1 MAQFKWLAPARWATA
16 DNAFSNTEADLD
28 LLTSGASKSFFG
40 PGGMQSTFGRPGG
53 GGSGSSFRIT
63 ADNIPSESN
72 EILAVFP
79 NPANNQTSLCFC
91 RTPATWTSTPNGS
104 IFVAPQSSTV
114 VVRRRNTS
122 GGEGD
127 LGTINLASLG
137 RNRWPINVR
146 LRVTGTGTVS
156 VFAKAWPIG
165 EPEPVGWD
173 VTTTFTSTNDT
184 GFSTIGRTGTGFPA
198 YMSHFSTGT
207 NGDSAPQLYGVLS
220 GIVRSEGAPVSRPV
234 VAVARG
240 DQKYLFHGQSDASGV
255 FSLPALIGFDYTVFA
270 LDPLAG
276 PYNAAVV
283 DKVALS

>member
-40 PGGMQSTFGRPGG
+40 PCGMQSTFGRPGG

-63 ADNIPSESN
+63 ADNTPSETN

-79 NPANNQTSLCFC
+79 NSANNRTSLCFC
-91 RTPATWTSTPNGS
+91 RTPATWTATPNGS
-104 IFVAPQSSTV
+104 IFAAPQSSTV
-114 VVRRRNTS
+114 VIRRRNTS

-127 LGTINLASLG
+127 LGTINLAALD

-165 EPEPVGWD
+165 EPEPVAWD

-184 GFSTIGRTGTGFPA
+184 GFSTIGRSGTGFPA
-198 YMSHFSTGT
+198 YLSHFSTGT
-207 NGDSAPQLYGVLS
+207 NGDSAPPLYGALS
-220 GIVRSEGAPVSRPV
+220 GIVRSGGDPVSRPV

-240 DQKYLFHGQSDASGV
+240 EQKYLFHGQSDASGA
-255 FSLPALIGFDYTVFA
+255 FSLPALYR
-270 LDPLAG
+270 L
-276 PYNAAVV
+276 
-283 DKVALS
+283 

>member
-1 MAQFKWLAPARWATA
+1 MAQFKWLAPARWATP
-16 DNAFSNTEADLD
+16 DNAFSNTEADLA
-28 LLTSGASKSFFG
+28 LLTSGGFKSFFG
-40 PGGMQSTFGRPGG
+40 PCGLQSVFGRPGG
-53 GGSGSSFRIT
+53 GGGGSSLRIT
-63 ADNIPSESN
+63 ADDTPSETN
-72 EILAVFP
+72 EILAVFAHP
-79 NPANNQTSLCFC
+79 FNNQTSLCFC

-137 RNRWPINVR
+137 RNRWPITVR
-146 LRVTGTGTVS
+146 LRVEGTGTVS

-165 EPEPVGWD
+165 EPEPTLWD
-173 VTTTFTSTNDT
+173 VTTTYTSTNDA
-184 GFSTIGRTGTGFPA
+184 GFSVIGRTGTGFPA
-198 YMSHFSTGT
+198 YLSHFSTGT
-207 NGDSAPQLYGVLS
+207 EGDSAPPLYGALS
-220 GIVRSEGAPVSRPV
+220 GIVRADDAPVSRPV

-240 DQKYLFHGQSDASGV
+240 EQKYLFHGQSDGSGE

-276 PYNAAVV
+276 PYNAAIV
-283 DKVALS
+283 DKVALT

>member
-16 DNAFSNTEADLD
+16 DTLFSNTEADLG
-28 LLTSGASKSFFG
+28 LLTSGGQKGFFSPSG
-40 PGGMQSTFGRPGG
+40 LQSVFGRPGG

-63 ADNIPSESN
+63 ADATPSQTN

-79 NPANNQTSLCFC
+79 YPFNNQTSACFC
-91 RTPATWTSTPNGS
+91 RSSDAWTQTPNGS
-104 IFVAPQSSTV
+104 IFAAPQSSTIV
-114 VVRRRNTS
+114 IRRRSTS

-127 LGTINLASLG
+127 LATINLATLN
-137 RNRWPINVR
+137 RNRWPITVR
-146 LRVTGTGTVS
+146 LRVEGTGTVS

-165 EPEPVGWD
+165 EPEPTAWD
-173 VTTTFTSTNDT
+173 VSTSYTSTNDK
-184 GFSTIGRTGTGFPA
+184 GFSVIGRTGTGFPA
-198 YMSHFSTGT
+198 FLSHFSTGT
-207 NGDSAPQLYGVLS
+207 NGDSAPQLYGALS
-220 GIVRSEGAPVSRPV
+220 GIVRAQDTPVSRPV

-240 DQKYLFHGQSDASGV
+240 DQKYLFHGQSDASGL

-270 LDPLAG
+270 LDPIAG

>member
-16 DNAFSNTEADLD
+16 DNAFSNTETDLA
-28 LLTSGASKSFFG
+28 LLTSGGFKSFFG
-40 PGGMQSTFGRPGG
+40 PCGLQSVFGRAGG
-53 GGSGSSFRIT
+53 GGGGSSFRIT
-63 ADNIPSESN
+63 ADDTPSETN

-79 NPANNQTSLCFC
+79 HPFNNQTSTCFC
-91 RTPATWTSTPNGS
+91 RSSDAWTQTPNGS
-104 IFVAPQSSTV
+104 IFAAPQSSTIAI
-114 VVRRRNTS
+114 RRRSTS

-127 LGTINLASLG
+127 LAMINLATLG
-137 RNRWPINVR
+137 RNRWPVTVR
-146 LRVTGTGTVS
+146 LRVEGTGTVS

-198 YMSHFSTGT
+198 YLSHFSTGT
-207 NGDSAPQLYGVLS
+207 HGDSAPQLYGALS
-220 GIVRSEGAPVSRPV
+220 GIVRADDTPVSRSV

-240 DQKYLFHGQSDASGV
+240 DQKYLFHGQSDASGA

-270 LDPLAG
+270 LDPISG
-276 PYNAAVV
+276 SFNAAVA
-283 DKVALS
+283 DKVALT